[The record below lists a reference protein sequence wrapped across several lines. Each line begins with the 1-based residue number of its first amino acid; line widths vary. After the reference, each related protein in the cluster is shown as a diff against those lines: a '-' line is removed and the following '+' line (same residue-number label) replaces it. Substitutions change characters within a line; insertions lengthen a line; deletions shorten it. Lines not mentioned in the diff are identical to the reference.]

1 MIDCQQETG
10 HLASL
15 GAKPIP
21 KKEFLEQLQISLNQT
36 NIDIPWDFGKDILK
50 HWL

>member
-15 GAKPIP
+15 GATPIP
-21 KKEFLEQLQISLNQT
+21 RTAFLAHLRNTIELPQIINWEPIAPLAPRS
-36 NIDIPWDFGKDILK
+36 
-50 HWL
+50 